1 MRRGRLLLLWGVL
14 LEFRGVNED
23 IVIRSRQFFFKIGLG
38 SDGGSGNGIGG
49 GVAGGDGRSGV

>member
-1 MRRGRLLLLWGVL
+1 VGGCCSYGVL